1 MIINSN
7 VKHVLLVTIPKCKHL
22 MHKNISVV
30 KKSVVMELNL
40 NKLVMMVILRMGMD
54 AAALVKNKV
63 DGFVVVDL
71 LIKQAAVRNIFQNK
85 FSSQQ
90 EVL

>member
-1 MIINSN
+1 
-7 VKHVLLVTIPKCKHL
+7 
-22 MHKNISVV
+22 
-30 KKSVVMELNL
+30 
-40 NKLVMMVILRMGMD
+40 MMAILRMGMD
-54 AAALVKNKV
+54 VAALVKNKV

-71 LIKQAAVRNIFQNK
+71 LIKQANVINIFQNK